1 MRDHLVDDGVRV
13 LVLVHLEGT
22 LKGQS
27 EGVVAV
33 PVVEV
38 AAERVGEGTV
48 GTEVPRGTE
57 GVAAAAAL
65 HEHLFVDQD
74 FRENQINHKIKE
86 PWISL
91 QINDLYFSQV
101 QQSLNA
107 PYSE

>member
-65 HEHLFVDQD
+65 
-74 FRENQINHKIKE
+74 
-86 PWISL
+86 
-91 QINDLYFSQV
+91 
-101 QQSLNA
+101 
-107 PYSE
+107 